1 MKSLLK
7 IFAVLTLIVVVVSSC
22 KKDPCDDISC
32 LNGGTCNDGT
42 CACAEGYE
50 GTTCATEERAKFL
63 STYSVNESCTSGP
76 FEYSIS
82 ISTSSSG
89 VSNVIIPNFGGYG
102 VTVAATVNNSSIN
115 IPNQTLSDGTG
126 ASATFSGSG
135 QISGNILT
143 ITYNVSFNGGGSDAC
158 TMTCTKL

>member
-7 IFAVLTLIVVVVSSC
+7 IFTVLTLVVIVVSSC

-63 STYSVNESCTSGP
+63 STYSVTETCPSGNLS
-76 FEYSIS
+76 YSS
-82 ISTSSSG
+82 VVSTSSVG
-89 VSNVIIPNFGGYG
+89 VSSIVFSNFGGYG
-102 VTVAATVNNSSIN
+102 VNVIGTANNSSVVF
-115 IPNQTLSDGTG
+115 PNQTLDANGVPG
-126 ASATFSGSG
+126 TFSGTG
-135 QISGNILT
+135 QINGNILT
-143 ITYNVSFNGGGSDAC
+143 VTYTVSSGTFSETC
-158 TMTCTKL
+158 TMTCTKI